1 MECYCGSCFS
11 PYADSEGKVFD
22 LEPPRAVT
30 SEDVE
35 PAKGEGEIEGWN
47 AMTDRAVYTDGRA
60 IDQVASGGDGR
71 LSAVTWRFMGSYKWG
86 YK

>member
-1 MECYCGSCFS
+1 MTEVYGLT
-11 PYADSEGKVFD
+11 YARIWNVIAAVVSVLMPNQKAKSFD

-35 PAKGEGEIEGWN
+35 PAKGWN

-71 LSAVTWRFMGSYKWG
+71 LSAVYLEVHG
-86 YK
+86 